1 MIVSMWMTRDPVT
14 VEPGTSIVEA
24 AALMTAKSVRRL
36 PVVVAHPEGPHLQGI
51 IAASDLRRV
60 FPANVNPFGLL
71 REAFQTDLTAA
82 QIMAREVFTTTA
94 ETPIEDAARLM
105 RDRKVGA
112 LPVVRGE
119 NTLIGLITE
128 SDIFRAFVGMFE
140 SREGGARISFDVPRG
155 EDIVRLLAQM
165 AQQRSIRV
173 LSVFWS
179 QRHEQPVCVVR
190 IAGEAVD
197 SFVDELRHS
206 GHRILNVLRFP

>member
-14 VEPGTSIVEA
+14 IEPGTPIVEA

-36 PVVVAHPEGPHLQGI
+36 PVVTAHPEGPHLQGI

-60 FPANVNPFGLL
+60 FPANVNPFGML

-82 QIMAREVFTTTA
+82 DVMNREVLTTTA
-94 ETPIEDAARLM
+94 ETPIEDAARLI
-105 RDRKVGA
+105 RDRKIGA
-112 LPVVRGE
+112 LPVVRGQ
-119 NTLIGLITE
+119 TLVGLITE
-128 SDIFRAFVGMFE
+128 SDIFRAFVGLFE
-140 SREGGARISFDVPRG
+140 SPEGGARISFDVPRG

-179 QRHEQPVCVVR
+179 QMHEQPVCVVR
-190 IAGEAVD
+190 IAGEPVD
-197 SFVDELRHS
+197 AFIDELRRS